1 MKWWKYVQNLIT
13 KDNCFRVRGE
23 GSEVEHVRE
32 GEKNLRISSL
42 CLWPAPDSGAKLSLR
57 RRSTPS
63 STFHLS
69 SLGEHTEDHTKVRRT
84 ILWLSL
90 QTHTDLF
97 KGTRIKMTTKA
108 GSTHTVVFTK
118 LIRNT

>member
-1 MKWWKYVQNLIT
+1 MRVFVMMEGGWEKKQTNRIRGMKWWKYVQNLIT
-13 KDNCFRVRGE
+13 EDNCFRVRGEGE

-32 GEKNLRISSL
+32 GKKNLRISSL

-69 SLGEHTEDHTKVRRT
+69 SLGEHAKH
-84 ILWLSL
+84 
-90 QTHTDLF
+90 
-97 KGTRIKMTTKA
+97 
-108 GSTHTVVFTK
+108 
-118 LIRNT
+118 